1 MGLFAIKN
9 TLKVPSWFLCMLLL
23 VVTSFRVL
31 MSKNEV
37 ELKRKRNKV
46 NLQQVSARWL
56 LTKERF
62 STEFDLRSD
71 GELFLQ
77 RPTIKSSATLGDC
90 SFALTA
96 PTLWNELS
104 ASHGDTPYQLIFKVD
119 FQSVLRRLNGSV
131 QNVDPLLDPPSGPL
145 VDPLWTHIWTPIW
158 TPFFLHPVKKIIA
171 WQMLGTLCVKGC
183 RILKI

>member
-77 RPTIKSSATLGDC
+77 RPTIKSSATLGDR
-90 SFALTA
+90 SFALAA
-96 PTLWNELS
+96 PTLWKELPTEIRHANS
-104 ASHGDTPYQLIFKVD
+104 ILTLRPFYLKKHFISLI
-119 FQSVLRRLNGSV
+119 N
-131 QNVDPLLDPPSGPL
+131 LL
-145 VDPLWTHIWTPIW
+145 
-158 TPFFLHPVKKIIA
+158 A
-171 WQMLGTLCVKGC
+171 
-183 RILKI
+183 